1 MWEWRKV
8 ASEIPLP
15 LGSLQGKCR
24 SRLFSQS
31 LWAGGCRCSS
41 GPAQEDAPVDFV
53 CKIHLLPSVGSLHP
67 EASYTMFCI
76 ENQKLPRHS
85 LLSAPGLKI
94 ASQTTRVEVLR
105 SGFLEVTGRIS
116 TESPSPCS
124 SERLGL
130 LRAVHVCLTTNKVIS
145 QRGSLFRL
153 RRVGLWLTFWWE
165 GLRAG
170 PFIRKCALLRGLSVR

>member
-1 MWEWRKV
+1 MKPGCPWAAWK
-8 ASEIPLP
+8 
-15 LGSLQGKCR
+15 GSVGAI
-24 SRLFSQS
+24 FSVRAFG
-31 LWAGGCRCSS
+31 LEGA
-41 GPAQEDAPVDFV
+41 DAPQGPLRRMHRWILCVKFT
-53 CKIHLLPSVGSLHP
+53 CCHLWVLSTLKPVTRC
-67 EASYTMFCI
+67 EMMFCI

-85 LLSAPGLKI
+85 LVSAPGLKI

-145 QRGSLFRL
+145 QHGSLFRL